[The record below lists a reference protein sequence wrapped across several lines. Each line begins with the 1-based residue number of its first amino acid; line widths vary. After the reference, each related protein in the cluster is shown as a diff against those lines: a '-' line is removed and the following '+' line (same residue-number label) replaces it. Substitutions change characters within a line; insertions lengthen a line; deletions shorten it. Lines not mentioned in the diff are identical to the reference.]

1 MIRLKKDIFLK
12 IICAIVGVLFVV
24 RLIWPEVARDS
35 EPQDHVSADSLSCAA
50 GETLSDVGDG
60 VDEEPLQ
67 PVAFQEAS
75 RDEDFV
81 CDSIRRAS
89 ASPVALLPVAAVPRL
104 DFSSRHRI
112 YSVSSYRDCFPD
124 VQDVHY
130 PAALVQGVR
139 PVADRLDAER
149 RKQDLLFVGANPY
162 YVIDP
167 SMNRSIP
174 YLVPKASHL
183 LQHIGR
189 RFLDSLAVKQIPL
202 HKIIVTSVLRTEDD
216 VVRLRRINGNTS
228 EQSCHRFGTTF
239 DISYNRY
246 HTVAPPDDPD
256 RRAVR
261 NDSLKFILSEVLR
274 DVRQQ
279 GLCYVKYE
287 VKQGCYHIT
296 VR

>member
-1 MIRLKKDIFLK
+1 MVKRLKKEHFIKLV
-12 IICAIVGVLFVV
+12 IAIVAVLFIV
-24 RLIWPEVARDS
+24 RLCIPAVN
-35 EPQDHVSADSLSCAA
+35 
-50 GETLSDVGDG
+50 
-60 VDEEPLQ
+60 Q
-67 PVAFQEAS
+67 PVASADVAVVADSDDLQPDSLCLQAS
-75 RDEDFV
+75 
-81 CDSIRRAS
+81 S
-89 ASPVALLPVAAVPRL
+89 SPKGSGLMTLTDGMPHL

-112 YSVSSYRDCFPD
+112 RSVASYHASFPD
-124 VQDVHY
+124 LQEVQY
-130 PAALVQGVR
+130 PAAIAAGVAAVENR
-139 PVADRLDAER
+139 EEAEH
-149 RKQDLLFVGANPY
+149 RKKDLLFVGMNPY
-162 YVIDP
+162 YQMDP
-167 SMNRSIP
+167 AMSRSIP

-189 RFLDSLAVKQIPL
+189 RFLDSLAVKGVPL

-216 VVRLRRINGNTS
+216 VRRLRRINGNAS

-246 HTVAPPDDPD
+246 HTVSPPDEPA

-274 DVRQQ
+274 DIRAE

-287 VKQGCYHIT
+287 VKQGCFHIT